1 MLMTED
7 SASTPIAGDNGAGG
21 GARASASQPRMLLR
35 AWLALVVMLATV
47 AAAGYLMYHRLFGS
61 ADNSRDVVDIL
72 PMRGIPG
79 NLVQPP
85 VQADGVRELGANSY
99 QLKAGDARV
108 NVRRTKAEEPWAY
121 NFTYQRRDLVTPEQ
135 DAALTARWRL
145 PRDPAYAK
153 SLNVTPEQVKQLE
166 ELPGRE
172 GMIVADA
179 DRARIASLFDAYLKA
194 APPRQAETTAV
205 VDALREIGDRSL
217 QPTRDALTD
226 RAAKIQAI
234 LTPEQLAKFRRPG
247 N

>member
-7 SASTPIAGDNGAGG
+7 PTSAPIAGDNGAGG
-21 GARASASQPRMLLR
+21 ARAPASEPRMPLR
-35 AWLALVVMLATV
+35 AWLALAVMLATV
-47 AAAGYLMYHRLFGS
+47 AAAGYLMYHRLFGG
-61 ADNSRDVVDIL
+61 ADGSRDVVDIV

-79 NLVQPP
+79 NFVQPP

-108 NVRRTKAEEPWAY
+108 NVRRTKTEEPWTY

-135 DAALTARWRL
+135 DSALTARWRL

-153 SLNVTPEQVKQLE
+153 SLNVTPEQVKRLE

-179 DRARIASLFDAYLKA
+179 DRARIASLFDAYIKA
-194 APPRQAETTAV
+194 APPRQAETTAL
-205 VDALREIGDRSL
+205 VDALRDIGDRSL
-217 QPTRDALTD
+217 QPTRDALAD

-234 LTPEQLAKFRRPG
+234 LTPDQLAKFRRPG